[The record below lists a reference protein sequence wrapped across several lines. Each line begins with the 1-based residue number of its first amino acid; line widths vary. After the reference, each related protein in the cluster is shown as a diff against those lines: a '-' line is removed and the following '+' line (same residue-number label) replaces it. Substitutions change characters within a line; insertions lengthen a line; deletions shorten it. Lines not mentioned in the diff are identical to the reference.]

1 MANAVKRRPDLGLT
15 VSVTT
20 RDPRPGEVDG
30 VHYHFVSDERFD
42 QLVQDDAFV
51 EWARVQSNRYGTLKS
66 EVRGLLDAGRSV
78 ILEID
83 VQGGFNVKRLFPET
97 GLVFVAPPS
106 REELERRLRGRGTE
120 SEDKVRLRLATAER
134 ELAVADRYDAVIVN
148 DDLERAENELLRV
161 FEAAESK

>member
-97 GLVFVAPPS
+97 ELVFVAPPS

-134 ELAVADRYDAVIVN
+134 ELAVADRYDAAIVN